1 MNDRNIKAISA
12 IKGAFSVKATPS
24 AKGTTLEFKGT
35 ADVFTLSTENDEY
48 TIFTRD
54 WHAHFP
60 DIEQLSSF
68 LTALFTGTAK
78 IIIKYRG
85 KCAVAHQIQILK
97 DGQWIVMSQTGSL
110 ISPFW
115 KPKSYKTI
123 GFENCQQGGPG
134 YPPQGVGSPDP

>member
-24 AKGTTLEFKGT
+24 AKGTTLEFTGT
-35 ADVFTLSTENDEY
+35 ADLFTLSTANDEY

-60 DIEQLSSF
+60 DIEQLTSF

-78 IIIKYRG
+78 IMVKYRG
-85 KCAVAHQIQILK
+85 KCAVAYQIQILK

-115 KPKSYKTI
+115 KPISYRTI
-123 GFENCQQGGPG
+123 GYENCQQSVPA
-134 YPPQGVGSPDP
+134 YVAQSAPSAEP